1 MNKVKNLNDLKVRFV
16 GAGNMATSLIG
27 GLLKRGFLPS
37 QITASDPG
45 GHQRQALVD
54 KFGVQVFGDNNSHFG
69 VPDVLILAVKP
80 QIMKQVAI
88 DIAKSVAQTN
98 TLVISIAAGIK
109 IQHLEKWLSNET
121 AIVRTMPNTPALI
134 GEGATGLFAN
144 SKVTKEQKHLTEGIM
159 DSVGISHWVDEEFK
173 IDVVT
178 ALSGSGPAYFF
189 LFMEY
194 MQNTAIELGLKPEV
208 AAKLVEQTAL
218 GSAILAQRSPDDI
231 SVLRKKVTSP
241 NGTTEAA
248 LKSFEKN
255 GLEETIKQALKAA
268 NDRSIQLS
276 KDYS

>member
-1 MNKVKNLNDLKVRFV
+1 MKKLTDLKVRFV

-27 GLLKRGFLPS
+27 GLLKRGFMPS

-45 GHQRQALVD
+45 GHQRQVVTE
-54 KFGVQVFGDNNSHFG
+54 KYGVQTFGDNNAHFG
-69 VPDVLILAVKP
+69 IPDVVILAVKP
-80 QIMKQVAI
+80 QIMKQVAM
-88 DIAKSVAQTN
+88 DIANSVIETN
-98 TLVISIAAGIK
+98 ALVISIAAGIK
-109 IQHLEKWLSNET
+109 IEHLEKWLSVDT

-144 SKVTKEQKHLTEGIM
+144 SNVTKQQRHLTEGIM

-194 MQNTAIELGLKPEV
+194 MQKTAIELGLKPEV
-208 AAKLVEQTAL
+208 AAKLTEQTAL
-218 GSAILAQRSPDDI
+218 GSAILAQRSADDI
-231 SVLRKKVTSP
+231 TVLRQKVTSP

-248 LKSFEKN
+248 LKSFESN
-255 GLEETIKQALKAA
+255 NFEEVIKQALCAA
-268 NDRSIQLS
+268 NERSIQLS
-276 KDYS
+276 KDFS

>member
-1 MNKVKNLNDLKVRFV
+1 
-16 GAGNMATSLIG
+16 MATSLIG
-27 GLLKRGFLPS
+27 GLLNRGFLSS

-45 GHQRQALVD
+45 GHQRQRVNE
-54 KFGVQVFGDNNSHFG
+54 KFGVQTFNDNNAHFG
-69 VPDVLILAVKP
+69 IPDVVILAVKP
-80 QIMKQVAI
+80 QIMKQVAL
-88 DIAKSVAQTN
+88 DIAQSVQETN
-98 TLVISIAAGIK
+98 ALVISIAAGIK
-109 IQHLEKWLSNET
+109 IEHLENWLSKDV

-144 SKVTKEQKHLTEGIM
+144 HKVNKAQKHLTESIM

-194 MQNTAIELGLKPEV
+194 MQKTAIELGLSPEV
-208 AAKLVEQTAL
+208 AAKLTEQTAL
-218 GSAILAQRSPDDI
+218 GSAILAQRSSEDI
-231 SVLRKKVTSP
+231 TKLREKVTSP

-248 LKSFEKN
+248 LKSFN
-255 GLEETIKQALKAA
+255 SNHLEEVIKQALKAA

-276 KDYS
+276 KDFS

>member
-1 MNKVKNLNDLKVRFV
+1 MKKLNDLKVRFV

-45 GHQRQALVD
+45 GHQRQIITE
-54 KFGVQVFGDNNSHFG
+54 KFGVQTFKDNNLHFG
-69 VPDVLILAVKP
+69 IPDVVILAVKP
-80 QIMKQVAI
+80 QIMKKVVQ
-88 DIAKSVAQTN
+88 DIANSVVETDA
-98 TLVISIAAGIK
+98 LVISIAAGIK
-109 IQHLEKWLSNET
+109 IEHLEKWLSAET

-144 SKVTKEQKHLTEGIM
+144 AQVSKEQKHLTEGIM
-159 DSVGISHWVDEEFK
+159 DSVGISHWVDAEFK

-194 MQNTAIELGLKPEV
+194 MQKTAIELGLSAEV
-208 AAKLVEQTAL
+208 AAKLTEQTAL
-218 GSAILAQRSPDDI
+218 GSAILAQRSAEDI
-231 SVLRKKVTSP
+231 TVLRQKVTSP

-248 LKSFEKN
+248 LNSFNTDK
-255 GLEETIKQALKAA
+255 LEQVINRALNAA
-268 NDRSIQLS
+268 NDRSVQLS
-276 KDYS
+276 KDFS

>member
-1 MNKVKNLNDLKVRFV
+1 MKKLTNLKVRFV

-45 GHQRQALVD
+45 GHQRQIVTE
-54 KFGVQVFGDNNSHFG
+54 KFGVQTFDDNNAHFG
-69 VPDVLILAVKP
+69 IPDVVILAVKP
-80 QIMKQVAI
+80 QIMKQVTQ
-88 DIAKSVAQTN
+88 DIAQSVIETN
-98 TLVISIAAGIK
+98 ALVISIAAGIK
-109 IQHLEKWLSNET
+109 IEHLQHWLSNDV

-144 SKVTKEQKHLTEGIM
+144 TNVTNEQKHLTEGIM
-159 DSVGISHWVDEEFK
+159 DSVGISHWVDAEFK

-194 MQNTAIELGLKPEV
+194 MQKAAIELGLKPEV

-218 GSAILAQRSPDDI
+218 GSAILAQRSSEDI
-231 SVLRKKVTSP
+231 AVLREKVTSP
-241 NGTTEAA
+241 KGTTEAA
-248 LKSFEKN
+248 LKSFAN
-255 GLEETIKQALKAA
+255 NDLEQIIKQAIVAA

-276 KDYS
+276 KDFI

>member
-1 MNKVKNLNDLKVRFV
+1 MKKLTDLKVRFV

-27 GLLKRGFLPS
+27 GLLKRGFMPS

-45 GHQRQALVD
+45 GHQRQVVTE
-54 KFGVQVFGDNNSHFG
+54 KFGVQSFHDNNAHFG
-69 VPDVLILAVKP
+69 IPDVVVFAVKP
-80 QIMKQVAI
+80 QIMKKVVLDVANS
-88 DIAKSVAQTN
+88 IAETGA
-98 TLVISIAAGIK
+98 LVISIAAGIK
-109 IQHLEKWLSNET
+109 VEHLENWLSKDT

-134 GEGATGLFAN
+134 GEGATGLYAN
-144 SKVTKEQKHLTEGIM
+144 NNVTKEQKHLTEGIM

-194 MQNTAIELGLKPEV
+194 MQKTAIELGLSPEV
-208 AAKLVEQTAL
+208 AAKLTEQTAL
-218 GSAILAQRSPDDI
+218 GSAILAQRSADDI
-231 SVLRKKVTSP
+231 TVLREKVTSP

-248 LKSFEKN
+248 LKSFKN
-255 GLEETIKQALKAA
+255 SGLEHTINQALKAA

-276 KDYS
+276 KDFS

>member
-1 MNKVKNLNDLKVRFV
+1 MKKLTDLKVRFV
-16 GAGNMATSLIG
+16 GAGNMASSLIG
-27 GLLKRGFLPS
+27 GLINRGFMPS

-45 GHQRQALVD
+45 GHQRQILTE
-54 KFGVQVFGDNNSHFG
+54 KFGVQTFNDNNAHFG
-69 VPDVLILAVKP
+69 IPDVVILAVKP
-80 QIMKQVAI
+80 QIMKKVAL
-88 DIAKSVAQTN
+88 DIAQSVQETN
-98 TLVISIAAGIK
+98 ALVISIAAGIK
-109 IQHLEKWLSNET
+109 IEHLENWLSHDV

-144 SKVTKEQKHLTEGIM
+144 DNVTKEQKHLTESIM
-159 DSVGISHWVDEEFK
+159 DSVGISHWVDAEFK

-194 MQNTAIELGLKPEV
+194 MQNTAIELGLSPEV
-208 AAKLVEQTAL
+208 AAKLTEQTAL

-231 SVLRKKVTSP
+231 KVLRERVTSP

-248 LKSFEKN
+248 LKSFDEN
-255 GLEETIKQALKAA
+255 HLEEVIKQALQAA

-276 KDYS
+276 EDFS

>member
-1 MNKVKNLNDLKVRFV
+1 MKKLTDLKVRFV

-27 GLLKRGFLPS
+27 GLLNRGFMPS

-45 GHQRQALVD
+45 GHQRQAVTE
-54 KFGVQVFGDNNSHFG
+54 KFGVQTFGENNSHFG
-69 VPDVLILAVKP
+69 IPDVVILAVKP
-80 QIMKQVAI
+80 QIMKKI
-88 DIAKSVAQTN
+88 SLDIAGSIFETN
-98 TLVISIAAGIK
+98 ALVISIAAGIK
-109 IQHLEKWLSNET
+109 IEHLEQWLSPAT

-144 SKVTKEQKHLTEGIM
+144 NNVTKEQMHLTEGIM

-194 MQNTAIELGLKPEV
+194 MQKTAVELGLNPEV

-218 GSAILAQRSPDDI
+218 GSAILAQRSPDDV
-231 SVLRKKVTSP
+231 SVLREKVTSP

-248 LKSFEKN
+248 LKSFESN
-255 GLEETIKQALKAA
+255 GLEEIIKQAINAA

-276 KDYS
+276 KDFS

>member
-1 MNKVKNLNDLKVRFV
+1 MKKLTDLKVRFV

-27 GLLKRGFLPS
+27 GLINRGFLPS

-45 GHQRQALVD
+45 GHQRQIVTE
-54 KFGVQVFGDNNSHFG
+54 KFGVQTFDDNNAHFG
-69 VPDVLILAVKP
+69 IPDVVIMAVKP
-80 QIMKQVAI
+80 QIMKQVAL
-88 DIAKSVAQTN
+88 DIANSVAETN
-98 TLVISIAAGIK
+98 ALVISIAAGIK
-109 IQHLEKWLSNET
+109 IEHLEQWLSSDT

-144 SKVTKEQKHLTEGIM
+144 ENVSKEQKHLTEGIM

-194 MQNTAIELGLKPEV
+194 MQKTAVELGLKPEV

-218 GSAILAQRSPDDI
+218 GSAILAQRSSDDI
-231 SVLRKKVTSP
+231 SVLREKVTSP

-248 LKSFEKN
+248 LKSFEGN
-255 GLEETIKQALKAA
+255 GLEDIIKQALNAA
-268 NDRSIQLS
+268 NERSIQLS
-276 KDYS
+276 KDFS

>member
-1 MNKVKNLNDLKVRFV
+1 MKKLTDLKVRFV

-27 GLLKRGFLPS
+27 GLLKRGFMPS

-45 GHQRQALVD
+45 GHQRQVVTE
-54 KFGVQVFGDNNSHFG
+54 KFGVQTFNDNNAHFG
-69 VPDVLILAVKP
+69 IPDIVILAVKP
-80 QIMKQVAI
+80 QIMKKVTQ
-88 DIAKSVAQTN
+88 DIANSVAETN
-98 TLVISIAAGIK
+98 ALVISIAAGIK
-109 IQHLEKWLSNET
+109 VEHLEKWLST
-121 AIVRTMPNTPALI
+121 DAAIVRTMPNTPALI

-144 SKVTKEQKHLTEGIM
+144 ANVTKEQMHLTEGIM

-218 GSAILAQRSPDDI
+218 GSAILAQRSSDDI
-231 SVLRKKVTSP
+231 ATLREKVTSP

-248 LKSFEKN
+248 LKSFKN
-255 GLEETIKQALKAA
+255 SGLEKTIKEALNAA

-276 KDYS
+276 KDFS

>member
-1 MNKVKNLNDLKVRFV
+1 MKKIEDLKVRFV
-16 GAGNMATSLIG
+16 GAGHMAVSLIG
-27 GLLKRGFLPS
+27 GLLKRGFMPS

-45 GHQRQALVD
+45 GHQRQVVTE
-54 KFGVQVFGDNNSHFG
+54 KYGVQTFDENNAHFG
-69 VPDVLILAVKP
+69 IPDVVIFAVKP
-80 QIMKQVAI
+80 QIMKAVAK
-88 DIAKSVAQTN
+88 DVAKSIAKTN
-98 TLVISIAAGIK
+98 ALVISIAAGIK
-109 IQHLEKWLSNET
+109 IEHLEKWLSPNS

-144 SKVTKEQKHLTEGIM
+144 SNVNSDQKHMTESIM

-194 MQNTAIELGLKPEV
+194 MQKTAVELGLTPEV
-208 AAKLVEQTAL
+208 AAKLTEQTAL

-231 SVLRKKVTSP
+231 KILREKVTSP

-248 LKSFEKN
+248 LKSFENN
-255 GLEETIKQALKAA
+255 GLEKIVKHAIKAA
-268 NDRSIQLS
+268 NNRSVQLS
-276 KDYS
+276 KDFS

>member
-1 MNKVKNLNDLKVRFV
+1 MKRLTDLKVRFV

-27 GLLKRGFLPS
+27 GLINRGFLPS

-45 GHQRQALVD
+45 GHQRQIVTE
-54 KFGVQVFGDNNSHFG
+54 KFGVQTFNDNNAHFG
-69 VPDVLILAVKP
+69 IPDVVVFAVKP
-80 QIMKQVAI
+80 QIMKKVTLDVANSI
-88 DIAKSVAQTN
+88 AQTAP
-98 TLVISIAAGIK
+98 LVISIAAGIK
-109 IQHLEKWLSNET
+109 IEHLENWLTEET

-144 SKVTKEQKHLTEGIM
+144 NHVTKEQKHLTEGIM

-194 MQNTAIELGLKPEV
+194 MQKTAIELGLTPEV
-208 AAKLVEQTAL
+208 AAKLTEQTAL
-218 GSAILAQRSPDDI
+218 GSAILAQRSSDDI
-231 SVLRKKVTSP
+231 TVLREKVTSP

-248 LKSFEKN
+248 LKSFN
-255 GLEETIKQALKAA
+255 NNDLENVIKQALKG
-268 NDRSIQLS
+268 L
-276 KDYS
+276 

>member
-1 MNKVKNLNDLKVRFV
+1 
-16 GAGNMATSLIG
+16 MATSLIG

-45 GHQRQALVD
+45 GHQRQIVTE
-54 KFGVQVFGDNNSHFG
+54 KFGVQTFDKNNAHFG
-69 VPDVLILAVKP
+69 IPDVVILAVKP
-80 QIMKQVAI
+80 QIMKQVVL
-88 DIAKSVAQTN
+88 DIANSVAETN
-98 TLVISIAAGIK
+98 ALVISIAAGIK
-109 IQHLEKWLSNET
+109 IEHLEKWLSRDT

-144 SKVTKEQKHLTEGIM
+144 DNVSKEQRHLTEGIM

-194 MQNTAIELGLKPEV
+194 MQKTAIELGLKPEV

-231 SVLRKKVTSP
+231 QTLRQKVTSP
-241 NGTTEAA
+241 KGTTEAA
-248 LKSFEKN
+248 LKSFESN
-255 GLEETIKQALKAA
+255 NLESIIKQALTAA
-268 NDRSIQLS
+268 NNRSIQLS
-276 KDYS
+276 KDFS

>member
-1 MNKVKNLNDLKVRFV
+1 MKKLTDLKVRFV

-27 GLLKRGFLPS
+27 GLLNRGFLPS

-45 GHQRQALVD
+45 GHQRQTLTE
-54 KFGVQVFGDNNSHFG
+54 KFGVQTFHDNNAHFG
-69 VPDVLILAVKP
+69 IPDVVILAVKP
-80 QIMKQVAI
+80 QIMKQVAQ
-88 DIAKSVAQTN
+88 DIKQSVAETGA
-98 TLVISIAAGIK
+98 LVISIAAGIK
-109 IQHLEKWLSNET
+109 IEHLEKWLTKET

-144 SKVTKEQKHLTEGIM
+144 KNVSKDQKHLTEGIM

-194 MQNTAIELGLKPEV
+194 MQKTAIELGLSPEV
-208 AAKLVEQTAL
+208 AAKLTEQTAL
-218 GSAILAQRSPDDI
+218 GSAILAQRSSDDI
-231 SVLRKKVTSP
+231 TILREKVTSP

-248 LKSFEKN
+248 LKSFNNNNLEK
-255 GLEETIKQALKAA
+255 TIDKALNAA
-268 NDRSIQLS
+268 NDRSKQLS
-276 KDYS
+276 KDFS

>member
-1 MNKVKNLNDLKVRFV
+1 MKNLNDLKVRFV

-45 GHQRQALVD
+45 GHQRQVLAE
-54 KFGVQVFGDNNSHFG
+54 KFGIKVFGDNNSHFG

-98 TLVISIAAGIK
+98 PLVISIAAGIK
-109 IQHLEKWLSNET
+109 IQHLEKWLSKET

-144 SKVTKEQKHLTEGIM
+144 TKVSKEQKYLTEGIM

-248 LKSFEKN
+248 LKSFENN
-255 GLEETIKQALKAA
+255 GLEEAIKQAIKAA

-276 KDYS
+276 KDFS

>member
-1 MNKVKNLNDLKVRFV
+1 MKKLTDLKVRFV

-45 GHQRQALVD
+45 GHQRQIATE
-54 KFGVQVFGDNNSHFG
+54 KFGVQTFGDNNSHFG
-69 VPDVLILAVKP
+69 IPDVVILAVKP
-80 QIMKQVAI
+80 QIIQQVAL
-88 DIAKSVAQTN
+88 DISNSVAETN
-98 TLVISIAAGIK
+98 ALVISIAAGIK
-109 IQHLEKWLSNET
+109 IEHLEQWLADDT

-144 SKVTKEQKHLTEGIM
+144 KNVTKQQRHLTEGIM
-159 DSVGISHWVDEEFK
+159 DSVGISHWVDAEFK

-194 MQNTAIELGLKPEV
+194 MQKTAIELGLSPEV
-208 AAKLVEQTAL
+208 AARLTEQTAL
-218 GSAILAQRSPDDI
+218 GSAILAQRSADDI
-231 SVLRKKVTSP
+231 TMLRQKVTSP

-248 LKSFEKN
+248 LKSFDSN
-255 GLEETIKQALKAA
+255 HLEQVIKQALTAA

-276 KDYS
+276 KDFS

>member
-1 MNKVKNLNDLKVRFV
+1 MKNLIDLKVRFV
-16 GAGNMATSLIG
+16 GAGHMAVSLIG

-45 GHQRQALVD
+45 GHQRQIVTE
-54 KFGVQVFGDNNSHFG
+54 KFGVQSFDDNNAHFG
-69 VPDVLILAVKP
+69 IPDVVIFAVKP
-80 QIMKQVAI
+80 QIMKKVVLDVAHSI
-88 DIAKSVAQTN
+88 EKTN
-98 TLVISIAAGIK
+98 ALVISIAAGIK
-109 IQHLEKWLSNET
+109 IEHLENWLSPQC

-144 SKVTKEQKHLTEGIM
+144 NNVNQDQKQMTESIM

-194 MQNTAIELGLKPEV
+194 MQKTAVELGLSSEV
-208 AAKLVEQTAL
+208 AAKLTEQTAL
-218 GSAILAQRSPDDI
+218 GSAILAQRSQDDI
-231 SVLRKKVTSP
+231 TLLRQKVTSP

-248 LKSFEKN
+248 LKSFEN
-255 GLEETIKQALKAA
+255 SGLEQTIKDALTAA
-268 NDRSIQLS
+268 NNRSVQLS
-276 KDYS
+276 KDFS